1 MKKRVFAVRL
11 TALLIVAI
19 VLTAVPVLGFAEQGE
34 GEDGGGGEPQTTQHT
49 VSVLIDEKDLMKGST
64 ASSLS
69 QTVPGGSLASVKWD
83 HLNCINVKDI
93 KAKVTW
99 DDGQGTQS
107 QVVSLGTVT
116 GSGTLPNSGAYTIT
130 RASNDMGFTISFPA
144 LNADIEIT
152 PEHEYKVVV
161 ETNLPSQ
168 VSINGA
174 PTSYIGKGQS
184 KVVSW
189 TMTGEAELDN
199 ILVGRGEETVTVTSE
214 QTTFTIGGDTY
225 AITRNDRT
233 YSIEVND
240 ISDGWN
246 FLISA
251 KEDIFVGGNN
261 FTTEP
266 TVELVPFAMDS
277 GTVELP
283 GFGFWCKY
291 ETRADGSVLITHN
304 AYNTTYHG
312 GGAAVLYQSHYSGQV
327 IDKLTGPLTVSVR
340 LQCQQGCQF
349 IDTASLTIP
358 YRAVTFKAVDE
369 LGNEIK
375 FPSGWQ
381 ETCYV
386 MDNRTWA
393 TVAPKINWYEYVPKH
408 TANPSVAETATRE
421 GNDHKVYFS
430 LAKGENGTITLKYK
444 AIGQANFRYL
454 DERGNPILF
463 DGAISS
469 ARGYRGEE
477 KEAKIPSA
485 DWYRFTDTSTETSAG
500 ETPSAELTGETGE
513 TVRLGLGGGTTFTRN
528 YVATA
533 SVKVRYVDEKGNDLS
548 PIIGDAVPYIISGD
562 RDSVHDI
569 AAPEIYSFEYAG
581 MDISTPDGRMH
592 SATLDAANKKIT
604 LNHEDA
610 STVTVRYQGKA
621 SVKIRYIDD
630 EFNDVNAI
638 FKELEPDNIEFLKAG
653 NRDDAFSVYHAEEI
667 GDYSYDHMEIR
678 LNGEYPLPE
687 GKIIP
692 PDALTSISATFDT
705 NTGDGVLR
713 LYDNAEI
720 TVVYNYRGT
729 VWMRYQDEYGNDLVP
744 RCDPTPPEFIEG
756 YHKRTK
762 EIPTP
767 ELDFFEFQRYELAT
781 REGERPSGYIDG
793 PKDNTVTFGVRD
805 ASTITDRYRGW
816 AMVNV
821 VYVDENGKDISS
833 VFGEKAVPSLKG
845 YRDTEAGIPT
855 PMDRW
860 YEFQSYS
867 IATAA
872 GAECESGFIDGP
884 DDSTVTFGLKDQS
897 TITLAYR
904 GRAKVKFMYMDEYG
918 NDLSSEFGES
928 AVGEMEGLRGDS
940 ETIPTSDNPWYEL
953 QGYEVKTTPGKEA
966 SCILNEDGTFTYG
979 HRDGSTIIAKYRGRA
994 EVKMRYVDE
1003 NGDDITGLFE
1013 TEPPKHV
1020 VGYRDDDETIP
1031 TPSRK
1036 YMNFSHYTL
1045 STTYGS
1051 HPSGYIQNKHD
1062 ETLTYGIRDAS
1073 HIVVHYRAWAEAPVR
1088 YIDTSGRDLLA
1099 AGVAP
1104 KTVTT
1109 MLTGDRGESF
1119 ELSVPNIDNYTLVQA
1134 RLDVNG
1140 GPLYIA
1146 NSETSVYHRS
1156 GCSKQGSGEDCIVMS
1171 AADMKNAGQYKACTE
1186 CTPKV
1191 QPLVS
1196 AAPSVENFKAS
1207 LLSKNRYN
1215 GRFLFGNGSQITVV
1229 YRPVPFKVRLVEEA
1243 PKAFFL
1249 AAQRG
1254 LGDGKFE
1261 VKDADNKTV
1270 YSGTTDNTG
1279 HIDVKALPEGKYTI
1293 SQTSAPA
1300 GYYLNPKPLEIT
1312 VDKHNTVIGQL
1323 KQEDAKIIKTV
1334 RCVDAETNVPLSG
1347 VRVGLYKDGA
1357 LVSAATTGADG
1368 SVDFW
1373 LQGRGSY
1380 TIRQDS
1386 VPQPYVI
1393 SNEVITQTITDTTVD
1408 DGNNTFTLR
1417 NTHIV
1422 QTGGEPLPYTAVITC
1437 AAALA
1442 AGAAGIWFRRRKKV

>member
-1 MKKRVFAVRL
+1 MDERGAAITPPAGYNTRL
-11 TALLIVAI
+11 YSLFTEDVLCKPAEFEWYEYRSHKLNKTVAATE
-19 VLTAVPVLGFAEQGE
+19 V
-34 GEDGGGGEPQTTQHT
+34 
-49 VSVLIDEKDLMKGST
+49 VSANNNGITLRMGRDEKGVLQLNYMAKAKTYFDYKDDHGNNI
-64 ASSLS
+64 ASIFENAPTEISGYRG
-69 QTVPGGSLASVKWD
+69 Q
-83 HLNCINVKDI
+83 VKDFVKPE
-93 KAKVTW
+93 KAW
-99 DDGQGTQS
+99 YRFDG
-107 QVVSLGTVT
+107 L
-116 GSGTLPNSGAYTIT
+116 
-130 RASNDMGFTISFPA
+130 
-144 LNADIEIT
+144 
-152 PEHEYKVVV
+152 
-161 ETNLPSQ
+161 
-168 VSINGA
+168 
-174 PTSYIGKGQS
+174 
-184 KVVSW
+184 
-189 TMTGEAELDN
+189 
-199 ILVGRGEETVTVTSE
+199 ETVTKNGEPVSATLNPDNTVT
-214 QTTFTIGGDTY
+214 
-225 AITRNDRT
+225 
-233 YSIEVND
+233 
-240 ISDGWN
+240 
-246 FLISA
+246 L
-251 KEDIFVGGNN
+251 
-261 FTTEP
+261 
-266 TVELVPFAMDS
+266 
-277 GTVELP
+277 
-283 GFGFWCKY
+283 GFKDA
-291 ETRADGSVLITHN
+291 T
-304 AYNTTYHG
+304 TTY
-312 GGAAVLYQSHYSGQV
+312 LRY
-327 IDKLTGPLTVSVR
+327 
-340 LQCQQGCQF
+340 
-349 IDTASLTIP
+349 TA
-358 YRAVTFKAVDE
+358 
-369 LGNEIK
+369 
-375 FPSGWQ
+375 Q
-381 ETCYV
+381 
-386 MDNRTWA
+386 
-393 TVAPKINWYEYVPKH
+393 
-408 TANPSVAETATRE
+408 AE
-421 GNDHKVYFS
+421 
-430 LAKGENGTITLKYK
+430 
-444 AIGQANFRYL
+444 
-454 DERGNPILF
+454 
-463 DGAISS
+463 
-469 ARGYRGEE
+469 
-477 KEAKIPSA
+477 
-485 DWYRFTDTSTETSAG
+485 
-500 ETPSAELTGETGE
+500 
-513 TVRLGLGGGTTFTRN
+513 
-528 YVATA
+528 
-533 SVKVRYVDEKGNDLS
+533 VKVRYVDEKGNDLS
-548 PIIGDAVPYIISGD
+548 PIIGGAVPYAISGD

-1312 VDKHNTVIGQL
+1312 VL